1 MVDLT
6 ALAATAKRLVE
17 ANGRAVTLYRKSRT
31 ADDPSQPW
39 RGPDLT
45 SPDDTEAV
53 TMAFVP
59 ASGTGMGKE
68 LFERGEGGLVRAI
81 DQVGLLAATS
91 AGSFVVEQ
99 GDSVVDGTTAWRVVA
114 VEALKPGDAA
124 ILYVL
129 GLKA

>member
-1 MVDLT
+1 MVDFT

-17 ANGRAVTLYRKSRT
+17 ANGRSVTLYRQSRT
-31 ADDPSQPW
+31 PAAAGQPW

-59 ASGTGMGKE
+59 ASGAGLGKM
-68 LFERGEGGLVRAI
+68 LVDRDGNLVRAL

-91 AGSFVVEQ
+91 AGTFVVEE
-99 GDSVVDGTTAWRVVA
+99 GDAVVDGSTVWRVVV
-114 VEALKPGDAA
+114 VETLRPASTAL
-124 ILYVL
+124 LYVL